1 MSKFYWLL
9 DAGHGGID
17 ANGNYTTAPAKMHVF
32 PDGFT
37 IYEGVINRKIS
48 TELQR
53 LLCIEKIDHALVYDE
68 VKDTPLSERAK
79 IANLVYDKKPNT
91 VVLSIHSNAGGGK
104 GLEVFTGPG
113 KTHSD
118 PFGDVFAKKAVELL
132 PQFKF
137 RPDWKEGDLAKDEAF
152 YMCGYMGKDGKW
164 RGPKCPAVLV
174 ENLFFDNREEAEYLS
189 SEAGQKEIANWLFE
203 SIKQCEK
210 SL

>member
-1 MSKFYWLL
+1 MSKFYYLL
-9 DAGHGGID
+9 DAGHGGMKD
-17 ANGNYTTAPAKMHVF
+17 GVYTTAPKKMF
-32 PDGFT
+32 KFEDGFT
-37 IYEGVINRKIS
+37 IYEGVITRKIS

-53 LLCIEKIDHALVYDE
+53 LLCIEKISHALVYDE
-68 VKDTPLSERAK
+68 VEDTPLSKRSG
-79 IANLVYDKKPNT
+79 IVNLVYDKKPNT
-91 VVLSIHSNAGGGK
+91 VVLSIHANAGGGK
-104 GLEVFTGPG
+104 GIEVFTGPG

-118 PFGDVFAKKAVELL
+118 PFGDIFAKKAVELL

-152 YMCGYMGKDGKW
+152 HMVGYEKDGKW
-164 RGPKCPAVLV
+164 RGPKCPAILV
-174 ENLFFDNREEAEYLS
+174 ECLFFDNRDEAEYLS